1 MHILHAFNASRER
14 ISTFG
19 VRQERTKLARVAAIR
34 ARSSELIGASFAPL
48 RQVGERGCCPTRSMQ
63 HVFLSPASQS
73 PATLQ
78 LRKCTAYTRRTK
90 RRARPR
96 MNFWPSIRKEK
107 KKRNAETRSPV
118 DEKDK
123 KDMDDEKERD
133 R

>member
-1 MHILHAFNASRER
+1 MREFLLYVHILHAFNAPRER

-78 LRKCTAYTRRTK
+78 LRKCTAYTTHKEAGETEDEFLAEHTEGKEEEKCGDEESSRR
-90 RRARPR
+90 
-96 MNFWPSIRKEK
+96 EG
-107 KKRNAETRSPV
+107 
-118 DEKDK
+118 
-123 KDMDDEKERD
+123 
-133 R
+133 